1 MYVFCS
7 KLAVHG
13 RIADLRCLRVACTKP
28 NHFVLSSVLQT
39 TSNQRFACFF
49 VVMRQGFEEYTLHLR
64 RRSVGVYGDFP
75 TSKPKW
81 RRTTSASTVKG
92 THSQGARRERKRRS
106 GILSHVVML
115 LMNLTMHRM
124 EEGDSRQVNSG
135 MRYFAQSLEQ
145 HLEE

>member
-1 MYVFCS
+1 M
-7 KLAVHG
+7 
-13 RIADLRCLRVACTKP
+13 
-28 NHFVLSSVLQT
+28 
-39 TSNQRFACFF
+39 
-49 VVMRQGFEEYTLHLR
+49 VMRQDFLR
-64 RRSVGVYGDFP
+64 VSTSLTTAYGGVYGDFP
-75 TSKPKW
+75 TCKPKW

-92 THSQGARRERKRRS
+92 THNQGARRERKRHS
-106 GILSHVVML
+106 VLLSHVVML